1 MPQEST
7 IGAALEQD
15 HREIDARFAS
25 FAEGVAAGRV
35 EAEQLQA
42 ASDGLRRHIWVE
54 EELHFPPLRAA
65 GLLGPL
71 LVMLRE
77 HGQIWDLLDRLE
89 AQVSDHDDPAAM
101 HQTYGLLESIL
112 GEHNAKEEVIVYP
125 AGDERLTGDVV
136 ASIRTALTTGE
147 PPPGWTCEMAG
158 RG

>member
-1 MPQEST
+1 MLPTVAVPPLLLSSKQAT
-7 IGAALEQD
+7 
-15 HREIDARFAS
+15 AS
-25 FAEGVAAGRV
+25 GSCPPAYN
-35 EAEQLQA
+35 
-42 ASDGLRRHIWVE
+42 SS
-54 EELHFPPLRAA
+54 FPPLRAA